1 MRRGARSAGLLA
13 LGVFAACER
22 GPETTIRDALDD
34 GTFLTLGG
42 DPVTLS
48 GGVGVAG
55 NVRHELVMAVEGDL
69 DFDGETDAAAV
80 LVAAEGR
87 ERLFTLHALLPED
100 GAAEDVSARLIGD
113 RIEVRGMAIDEG
125 LIRID
130 ATIRR
135 PRDPVTATP
144 SVNIARYFALTRRGV
159 IPIRLTEVHE
169 DGTAGEAGAR
179 TASGETPATPALYT
193 HEWMLESFDAGDW
206 TADLGRLDEPVSL
219 RFLSEAFEGSDV
231 SGQVS
236 GFAGCNQVY
245 GSFRTRQ
252 LASLRFYGLTTTRR
266 RCGARVAEVE
276 QRLYD
281 ALTSVRAF
289 QLSGDRLVLA
299 LAGGAI
305 RFRAGGRLSPADG
318 EAVETQSG
326 DAGLPS
332 G

>member
-1 MRRGARSAGLLA
+1 MRRGARSAGLFA
-13 LGVFAACER
+13 LGVVVACER
-22 GPETTIRDALDD
+22 GPEATIRDALDD

-42 DPVTLS
+42 NPVTLS
-48 GGVGVAG
+48 EGVGVAG
-55 NVRHELVMAVEGDL
+55 NVRYELVMATEGDL
-69 DFDGETDAAAV
+69 DLDGETDAAAV
-80 LVAAEGR
+80 LVAAQGR
-87 ERLFTLHALLPED
+87 ERMFTLHALLSED
-100 GAAEDVSARLIGD
+100 GGAEDVSARLIGD
-113 RIEVRGMAIDEG
+113 RIEVRGMAIDQG
-125 LIRID
+125 LIRVD

-159 IPIRLTEVHE
+159 IPIRLTEVDE
-169 DGTAGEAGAR
+169 TAPEAGAQG
-179 TASGETPATPALYT
+179 AGGETPATPALHT
-193 HEWMLESFDAGDW
+193 HEWTLESFDAGEW
-206 TADLGRLDEPVSL
+206 TADLGRLDEPVAL
-219 RFLSEAFEGSDV
+219 RFLPEAIEGSDV
-231 SGQVS
+231 RGQVS

-252 LASLRFYGLTTTRR
+252 SASLRFYGLTTTRR
-266 RCGARVAEVE
+266 RCGTRMSEVE

-305 RFRAGGRLSPADG
+305 RFRAGGRLSPPNG
-318 EAVETQSG
+318 EAVETRSG

>member
-1 MRRGARSAGLLA
+1 MRRGARSAGLLT
-13 LGVFAACER
+13 LGVVVACER
-22 GPETTIRDALDD
+22 GPEATIRDALDD

-48 GGVGVAG
+48 EGVGVAG

-87 ERLFTLHALLPED
+87 ERLFTLHALLPKD

-113 RIEVRGMAIDEG
+113 RIEVRGMAIDQG
-125 LIRID
+125 LIRVD

-144 SVNIARYFALTRRGV
+144 SVNIARYFALTKRGV
-159 IPIRLTEVHE
+159 IPIRLTEVDE
-169 DGTAGEAGAR
+169 DGTAGEPAEAG
-179 TASGETPATPALYT
+179 GETPATPALHT
-193 HEWMLESFDAGDW
+193 HEWTLESFDAGDW
-206 TADLGRLDEPVSL
+206 SADLGRLDEPVAL

-231 SGQVS
+231 RGQVS

-266 RCGARVAEVE
+266 RCGTRVAEVE

-281 ALTSVRAF
+281 ALSSVRAF

-305 RFRAGGRLSPADG
+305 RFRAGGRLSPANG
-318 EAVETQSG
+318 EAVEAQPE